1 MIFGNQTSLKAQSDE
16 DLYGSSYANLV
27 QEEGLV
33 RKMFLLKEASV
44 SFPNGTNEFN
54 VLVEI
59 PDTIINNR
67 PMNLADSV
75 DTAFLLS
82 LNIKIDPIQIQQELT
97 SMKTF
102 KTHGH
107 VILNNIGRD
116 VEVDYMP
123 IESGL
128 EENGDF
134 NVFISFRINPVD
146 FGLAN
151 ANNKKVFIINM
162 YNTKV
167 NRH

>member
-27 QEEGLV
+27 QEEGFV
-33 RKMFLLKEASV
+33 RKLFLLKEASV